1 MFTSSEIRDKLSH
14 IDQWLEAKGWPT
26 QIPDELKVL
35 AYLGHLSQQRDHL
48 GKLHKKERGG
58 QSKEFSDDL
67 RRADIFL
74 AYRDLLVTKGHRNPS
89 NKRVL
94 QFCVEAAKILH
105 DLGEI
110 TDEELSLWSKA
121 SLKSMQNTIKCGIE
135 EVEEYSRMN
144 NQN

>member
-1 MFTSSEIRDKLSH
+1 MSSNSEIHDKLSH
-14 IDQWLEAKGWPT
+14 INRWLETKGWPT

-35 AYLGHLSQQRDHL
+35 AYLGHLGERIDHL
-48 GKLHKKERGG
+48 GKILKKERGG

-74 AYRDLLVTKGHRNPS
+74 AYRDLLVAKGHKNPS
-89 NKRVL
+89 KKTVL
-94 QFCVEAAKILH
+94 QFCVDAAKILH

-110 TDEELSLWSKA
+110 TDEELSLWTKA
-121 SLKSMQNTIKCGIE
+121 SLKSMQNTIKGGIK
-135 EVEEYSRMN
+135 EVEEYSRKN

>member
-1 MFTSSEIRDKLSH
+1 M
-14 IDQWLEAKGWPT
+14 
-26 QIPDELKVL
+26 L
-35 AYLGHLSQQRDHL
+35 AYLGHLGQQLDHL
-48 GKLHKKERGG
+48 GKLLKKERGG

-105 DLGEI
+105 DLGGI
-110 TDEELSLWSKA
+110 TDEELSLWTKA
-121 SLKSMQNTIKCGIE
+121 SLKSMQNTIKSGIK

-144 NQN
+144 NQD